1 MSIQRTLRAAA
12 AETQVRSYSLAER
25 MVEVSKSR

>member
-12 AETQVRSYSLAER
+12 AETRVRLSSLAER
-25 MVEVSKSR
+25 IVEVSKSR